1 MTLECN
7 ANASPG
13 NNQTIETQTL
23 LMYLWPWPANP
34 LTLKH
39 NTHIYE
45 RRRFGV
51 ISFSRFILSWEQT
64 GKTKAVMRCPSWWWL
79 PKRSAC
85 IESAAVAGSN
95 YGQYH
100 VTRPLSFDVCFN
112 IHLDRAVRRMQL
124 TRIARSDTIQCGIL
138 WVKRLVSGSLYK
150 PCTTVDNSDTSVFI
164 TL

>member
-100 VTRPLSFDVCFN
+100 MS
-112 IHLDRAVRRMQL
+112 HVRYRLMYVS
-124 TRIARSDTIQCGIL
+124 ISIWIEQCDECN
-138 WVKRLVSGSLYK
+138 WLVSPGATLYSAVFYEWRGSLVVV
-150 PCTTVDNSDTSVFI
+150 CTSRAPQWTTAIPQFS
-164 TL
+164 